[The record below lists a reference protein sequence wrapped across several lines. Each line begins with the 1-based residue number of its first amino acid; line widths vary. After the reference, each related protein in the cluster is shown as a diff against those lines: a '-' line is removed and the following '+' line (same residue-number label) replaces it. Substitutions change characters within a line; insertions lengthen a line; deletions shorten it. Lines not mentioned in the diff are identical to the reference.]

1 MKIDTQTLQV
11 EITIS
16 PAERRK
22 GGQRSS
28 ASGSKVPD
36 PPRIPRIARLMA
48 LAIKFEAVVER
59 GEVRDYADLARLG
72 YVTRA
77 RITQIMNL
85 LNLAPDIQQALIDHA
100 PEFRFTERD
109 ARNTTRLVCW
119 NEQRKH
125 FDAQNRPT
133 DLLRTLVDP
142 AAVKKG

>member
-11 EITIS
+11 EITIA
-16 PAERRK
+16 PAERRN

-48 LAIKFEAVVER
+48 LAIKFQDMVDR

-85 LNLAPDIQQALIDHA
+85 LNLAPDIQQSFLNGSVNSGI
-100 PEFRFTERD
+100 TERK
-109 ARNTTRLVCW
+109 ARDMTRLVCW
-119 NEQRKH
+119 DEQRGL
-125 FDAQNRPT
+125 FRAANR
-133 DLLRTLVDP
+133 
-142 AAVKKG
+142 